1 MDTKVEKYA
10 CPVEVTI
17 ATVGG
22 KWKCLILWWLRRD
35 ARRFS
40 ELKLLIPRLSQ
51 KVLTQQLRELE
62 GPFTDG
68 SPEANGGNLP

>member
-1 MDTKVEKYA
+1 MVVQTHKSYQMDTQARTYV

-17 ATVGG
+17 AAIGG

-40 ELKLLIPRLSQ
+40 ELKLLIPRITQ
-51 KVLTQQLRELE
+51 K
-62 GPFTDG
+62 F
-68 SPEANGGNLP
+68 